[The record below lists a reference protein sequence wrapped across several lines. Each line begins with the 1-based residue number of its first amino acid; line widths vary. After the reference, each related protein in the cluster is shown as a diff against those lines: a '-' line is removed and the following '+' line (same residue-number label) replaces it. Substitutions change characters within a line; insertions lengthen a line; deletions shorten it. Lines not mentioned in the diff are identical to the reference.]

1 MAAKKSR
8 GLGRGLDALFG
19 DMEVDILSNDRQD
32 ASRTEEPAASAKEPP
47 AGYGAGEKGGS
58 AGSGAGAA
66 AGSSAG
72 GTAKQEAAAGGILY
86 VDINDIKP
94 NTNQPRKAFDEEKLE
109 ELADSIREH
118 GLIQPVVLR
127 SVGAGY
133 EIVAGE
139 RRWRAAR
146 KAGVREIPCIVREL
160 SDEENMLLAII
171 ENMQREDLNP
181 IEEAEGISQMIDT
194 YGLTQDQ
201 VSKSVGKSRPY
212 ITNCL
217 RLLKLPDDIQNFV
230 AEGQLSAG
238 HTRAIVSAGS
248 REKQIALAQRA
259 VKEGLSVRQIEKL
272 AKESKNGRTRVKSRE
287 KNADVKRVENDLK
300 EALGTKVTLK
310 QKGKKGKIEIEYY
323 SKDDLERLIELL
335 KTLH

>member
-19 DMEVDILSNDRQD
+19 DMEVDILKNDNED
-32 ASRTEEPAASAKEPP
+32 IPKVEESSAAANKP
-47 AGYGAGEKGGS
+47 S
-58 AGSGAGAA
+58 AGSAA
-66 AGSSAG
+66 KRTAGSSENAVQTAESG
-72 GTAKQEAAAGGILY
+72 GSVQSVDPAAGGILY
-86 VDINDIKP
+86 IDINDIKP
-94 NTNQPRKAFDEEKLE
+94 NTNQPRKVFDEEKLE
-109 ELADSIREH
+109 DLAASIQEH

-146 KAGVREIPCIVREL
+146 KAGVRNIPCIVREL

-181 IEEAEGISQMIDT
+181 IEEAEGINQMIET

-217 RLLKLPDDIQNFV
+217 RLLKLPEAIQSFV
-230 AEGQLSAG
+230 SEGQLSAG
-238 HTRAIVSAGS
+238 HARAIVSAGNK
-248 REKQIALAQRA
+248 EKQIALAAARLDA
-259 VKEGLSVRQIEKL
+259 WEE
-272 AKESKNGRTRVKSRE
+272 E
-287 KNADVKRVENDLK
+287 NA
-300 EALGTKVTLK
+300 
-310 QKGKKGKIEIEYY
+310 
-323 SKDDLERLIELL
+323 
-335 KTLH
+335 

>member
-19 DMEVDILSNDRQD
+19 DMEVDVLKNDKQE
-32 ASRTEEPAASAKEPP
+32 TPKVEEPAVPAKQPP
-47 AGYGAGEKGGS
+47 AES
-58 AGSGAGAA
+58 AADKAAA
-66 AGSSAG
+66 AGESAKSAG
-72 GTAKQEAAAGGILY
+72 DILY

-109 ELADSIREH
+109 DLASSIREH

-127 SVGAGY
+127 SLGTGY

-146 KAGVREIPCIVREL
+146 KVGVKEIPCIVREL

-181 IEEAEGISQMIDT
+181 IEEAEGINQMIDT

-217 RLLKLPDDIQNFV
+217 RLLKLPEAIQSFV
-230 AEGQLSAG
+230 ADGQLSAG
-238 HTRAIVSAGS
+238 HARAIVSAGS
-248 REKQIALAQRA
+248 KEKQIALAQRA

-272 AKESKNGRTRVKSRE
+272 AKENKTGKTKAKPRE

-300 EALGTKVTLK
+300 EALGTRVTLN

-323 SKDDLERLIELL
+323 SRDELERLIELL